1 MPNVVCSFVSS
12 SLHLPPGPVDHLAIK
27 STDFLV
33 QYSTTAILT
42 LLAFSFRFIMPFAI
56 QPCVPEDAPG
66 LAAAIVAAR
75 LNDPHWT
82 SLWKDP
88 SAESQIA
95 KTTDCIP
102 WSLVTSTDT
111 KRHQK
116 VIDVESGQVAGY
128 ARWCLPPILVT
139 RGDVWLD
146 ARVAEGTTAD
156 RAAYEKQCQEQTQNG
171 QFKGLKDE
179 DQIRYRTA
187 PVEEADARIRRDG
200 HFLSKMHIKV

>member
-1 MPNVVCSFVSS
+1 
-12 SLHLPPGPVDHLAIK
+12 
-27 STDFLV
+27 
-33 QYSTTAILT
+33 
-42 LLAFSFRFIMPFAI
+42 MPFAI

-200 HFLSKMHIKV
+200 HFLSKMHIKAGLKLYLSLGFQLIETVSVDYSKYGGTEPMVTSFLVREPLRASSVDM